1 MAKMTKHSKNIKD
14 LRKSNDRDSTATRI
28 LLIIRALCNG
38 ASLDSLS
45 LKDFDFNISKRTF
58 QRDIKK
64 IKDFFVENIAYV
76 PTQNISAN
84 PNKIAKTLEGGGGI
98 ALIKM
103 R

>member
-1 MAKMTKHSKNIKD
+1 MTKWWIH
-14 LRKSNDRDSTATRI
+14 KSHNQNDRDSTATRI

-84 PNKIAKTLEGGGGI
+84 PNANPNKITK
-98 ALIKM
+98 KSV
-103 R
+103 

>member
-1 MAKMTKHSKNIKD
+1 MAKYTKHSKNIKD
-14 LRKSNDRDSTATRI
+14 YNDLNDSHNSRKSNDKDSKDSTATRI

-64 IKDFFVENIAYV
+64 IKDFFLAFKRNLRAV
-76 PTQNISAN
+76 SL
-84 PNKIAKTLEGGGGI
+84 KIDI
-98 ALIKM
+98 
-103 R
+103 